1 MPPRRTAAA
10 ANDDKCTNAQKPSTQ
25 HSELQRTASMLL
37 ASLLEACQEDVRFS
51 HLKEMSYVKE
61 DRLDDDLHDSILEFI
76 EQVGVATTPLL

>member
-1 MPPRRTAAA
+1 MF
-10 ANDDKCTNAQKPSTQ
+10 
-25 HSELQRTASMLL
+25 L

>member
-10 ANDDKCTNAQKPSTQ
+10 ANEDKCTNAQKPSAQ
-25 HSELQRTASMLL
+25 HSEIQRTASLLL
-37 ASLLEACQEDVRFS
+37 ASLLEACQEDARFS
-51 HLKEMSYVKE
+51 HLKEMPYVKE